1 MRVSSQR
8 QVTIWFPDAAL
19 PAVSP
24 YAPLNA
30 PGARLAGPPAAS
42 ARRAQAGVC
51 MTLADPSVVTD
62 QPSASRNRLVLIVYT
77 AAIFVSAL
85 LLFSVQPLFTKMVLP
100 RLGGSPAVWSVAMVF
115 FQSLLLGGYA
125 YAHYLMQ
132 LRNRII
138 PVIVHLVLLVI
149 ALLTLPLSIASGWGD
164 PPTSGYAFWL
174 LGLFAVSI
182 GVPFFALAANNPLLQ
197 AWFVRTGHPNGP
209 DPYFLYASS
218 NIGSFLALL
227 SYPVLLEPMFTLRTQ
242 NLIWTGG
249 YGLLILLIAGCG
261 ALLLRSPVNA
271 AVDTLAEDT
280 DAPAP
285 ASILRARWIFL
296 AAVPSGLLIAVT
308 AHISTDVAA
317 APLLW
322 VLPLSLYLLTWVLVF
337 QSRPLLPHRW
347 MLMLQPLAITG
358 VIVLLAVGG
367 EQNLLLT
374 LGGHQLC
381 FFIIA
386 MACHGELAR
395 TRPAAKYLTGF
406 YVALSFGGMVGGLFA
421 GLIAPFTFSW
431 IAEYPI
437 LLALAA
443 LCRPPGGDERLSR
456 WSAWYWPFLAVLA
469 LVLIAPSY
477 SEGKIMAWLDEHR
490 VWVIGA
496 VGVLSALLALGL
508 NANRW
513 KIFATVAVALL
524 LIRAYPSDDGRVETV
539 RSFFGVHK
547 IVVTPHGQ
555 YHVLM
560 HGTTIHGA
568 EKFQNDDGT
577 PVTGRPEPITYYHKD
592 GGIGQA
598 ISAIRERKGGPL
610 RVAAIGLGS
619 GTLTCA
625 SEPGETWKFFE
636 IDQSMVDTARD
647 PRYFTYIQKCEPD
660 LKPVIGDARLTFARE
675 PDGIYDLIIVDAYSS
690 DAIPIHLATEE
701 AMEIYKDKLAPQG
714 AVLMHVSNRH
724 LELSSVVV
732 GIADANDL
740 KSWVYS
746 EDSNRDNEY
755 IFSTSVVVSAREE
768 ADVGKLASSEQWAL
782 TEADENQRVWTDDYS
797 NVLGAVWRRLRDG
810 EQ

>member
-1 MRVSSQR
+1 MLSR
-8 QVTIWFPDAAL
+8 
-19 PAVSP
+19 
-24 YAPLNA
+24 
-30 PGARLAGPPAAS
+30 
-42 ARRAQAGVC
+42 
-51 MTLADPSVVTD
+51 DPSAVTD

-77 AAIFVSAL
+77 FAIFVSAL

-100 RLGGSPAVWSVAMVF
+100 RLGGSTAVWSVAMVF
-115 FQSLLLGGYA
+115 FQSLLLAGYA

-132 LRNRII
+132 LRNRLI
-138 PVIVHLVLLVI
+138 PVAVHLVLLVI
-149 ALLTLPLSIASGWGD
+149 ALLTLPLSIANGWGE

-182 GVPFFALAANNPLLQ
+182 GLPFFALAANNPLLQ
-197 AWFVRTGHPNGP
+197 AWFVRTGHPSGP

-227 SYPVLLEPMFTLRTQ
+227 SYPVLLEPMFTLRAQ
-242 NLIWTGG
+242 NMIWTGG
-249 YGLLILLIAGCG
+249 YALLIVLIASCG
-261 ALLLRSPVNA
+261 VLLLRSP
-271 AVDTLAEDT
+271 AVAGVDLDDAE
-280 DAPAP
+280 APAP
-285 ASILRARWIFL
+285 PWILRARWIFL

-337 QSRPLLPHRW
+337 QSHPLLPHKW
-347 MLMLQPLAITG
+347 MLMAQPLAITG

-381 FFIIA
+381 FFVIA

-406 YVALSFGGMVGGLFA
+406 YVALSFGGMVGGFFA
-421 GLIAPFTFSW
+421 GLLAPFMFSW

-443 LCRPPGGDERLSR
+443 LCRPPGGEERFPR
-456 WSAWYWPFLAVLA
+456 WSSWYWPFLAVLA
-469 LVLIAPSY
+469 VVLIAPSW
-477 SEGKIMAWLDEHR
+477 SNGKIMSWLVAHR
-490 VWVIGA
+490 VWVAAA
-496 VGVLSALLALGL
+496 VGALSALLALGL

-513 KIFATVAVALL
+513 KIFATVAVALV
-524 LIRAYPSDDGRVETV
+524 LIRAYPTDEGRVETV

-547 IVVTPHGQ
+547 IVVTPRGK

-568 EKFQNDDGT
+568 EKFRNNDGT
-577 PVTGRPEPITYYHKD
+577 PVTGRPEAITYYHRD

-598 ISAIRERKGGPL
+598 IAAVRERKGGPL
-610 RVAAIGLGS
+610 RVAVIGLGA

-625 SEPGETWKFFE
+625 SEPGENWKFFE
-636 IDQSMVDTARD
+636 IDQTMVDTARD
-647 PRYFTYIQKCEPD
+647 PKYFTYIQNCEPD
-660 LKPVIGDARLTFARE
+660 LKPVIGDARLTFAKE
-675 PDGIYDLIIVDAYSS
+675 PDGLYDLIIVDAYSS
-690 DAIPIHLATEE
+690 DAIPIHLATVE
-701 AMEIYKDKLAPQG
+701 AMKIYKDKLAPQG
-714 AVLMHVSNRH
+714 AVVMHVSNRH

-732 GIADANDL
+732 GIAEENDL

-755 IFSTSVVVSAREE
+755 IFATSVVVSAREE
-768 ADVGKLASSEQWAL
+768 ADVGKLASSENWTL
-782 TEADENQRVWTDDYS
+782 DEADENQRVWTDDYS

>member
-1 MRVSSQR
+1 MTSLS
-8 QVTIWFPDAAL
+8 TSATA
-19 PAVSP
+19 
-24 YAPLNA
+24 
-30 PGARLAGPPAAS
+30 PAA
-42 ARRAQAGVC
+42 V
-51 MTLADPSVVTD
+51 
-62 QPSASRNRLVLIVYT
+62 SRNRLVLVVYT
-77 AAIFVSAL
+77 AAIFTSAL

-125 YAHYLMQ
+125 YAHFLMQ
-132 LRNRII
+132 LRSRIA
-138 PVIVHLVLLVI
+138 PVAIHLVLLVV
-149 ALLTLPLSIASGWGD
+149 ALLTLPLSIASGWGE
-164 PPTSGYAFWL
+164 PPASGYAVWL

-182 GVPFFALAANNPLLQ
+182 GLPFFALAANNPLLQ

-227 SYPVLLEPMFTLRTQ
+227 SYPVLLEPMFSLRTQ
-242 NLIWTGG
+242 NLIWTCG
-249 YGLLILLIAGCG
+249 YGLLIVLIAACG
-261 ALLLRSPVNA
+261 VLLLKSPAFVMA
-271 AVDTLAEDT
+271 SPGAGET

-285 ASILRARWIFL
+285 SWTLRARWIFL

-337 QSRPLLPHRW
+337 QSRPLLPHW
-347 MLMLQPLAITG
+347 LMLWLQPLAIAG
-358 VIVLLAVGG
+358 VIVLLAIGG

-374 LGGHQLC
+374 LGGHLLS

-395 TRPAAKYLTGF
+395 ARPAAKHLTGF

-421 GLIAPFTFSW
+421 GLVAPFTFSW

-437 LLALAA
+437 LIALAVLCRPTGHERLARWSWWYWPLLAVVAVAALAPSLSTGPFFKWIGDHRVLFIGDVAALSALAA
-443 LCRPPGGDERLSR
+443 LALNVNR
-456 WSAWYWPFLAVLA
+456 WKLLTTVVLA
-469 LVLIAPSY
+469 LV
-477 SEGKIMAWLDEHR
+477 M
-490 VWVIGA
+490 
-496 VGVLSALLALGL
+496 
-508 NANRW
+508 
-513 KIFATVAVALL
+513 
-524 LIRAYPSDDGRVETV
+524 IRAYPSDDGRVETV

-547 IVVTPHGQ
+547 IVVTPNNQ

-568 EKFQNDDGT
+568 EKFLNDDGT
-577 PVTGRPEPITYYHKD
+577 PVTGRPEPISYYHKD

-598 ISAIRERKGGPL
+598 ISAVRARKGGPI
-610 RVAAIGLGS
+610 RVAVIGLGS
-619 GTLTCA
+619 GSLACA
-625 SEPGETWKFFE
+625 SQPGEDWKFFE

-647 PRYFTYIQKCEPD
+647 PKYFTYISKCEPD

-675 PDGIYDLIIVDAYSS
+675 PDGIYDMIIVDAYSS

-714 AVLMHVSNRH
+714 AVVMHVSNRH
-724 LELSSVVV
+724 LELASVVV

-740 KSWVYS
+740 KSWVFN
-746 EDSNRDNEY
+746 EDSGRDNEY
-755 IFSTSVVVSAREE
+755 IFSTNVVISARDP
-768 ADVGKLASSEQWAL
+768 ADIGTLASSDKWAL
-782 TEADENQRVWTDDYS
+782 TEPEDHERVWTDDYS

-810 EQ
+810 EN

>member
-1 MRVSSQR
+1 M
-8 QVTIWFPDAAL
+8 L
-19 PAVSP
+19 
-24 YAPLNA
+24 
-30 PGARLAGPPAAS
+30 
-42 ARRAQAGVC
+42 
-51 MTLADPSVVTD
+51 
-62 QPSASRNRLVLIVYT
+62 
-77 AAIFVSAL
+77 
-85 LLFSVQPLFTKMVLP
+85 
-100 RLGGSPAVWSVAMVF
+100 
-115 FQSLLLGGYA
+115 
-125 YAHYLMQ
+125 
-132 LRNRII
+132 
-138 PVIVHLVLLVI
+138 
-149 ALLTLPLSIASGWGD
+149 IASC
-164 PPTSGYAFWL
+164 
-174 LGLFAVSI
+174 
-182 GVPFFALAANNPLLQ
+182 GV
-197 AWFVRTGHPNGP
+197 
-209 DPYFLYASS
+209 
-218 NIGSFLALL
+218 
-227 SYPVLLEPMFTLRTQ
+227 
-242 NLIWTGG
+242 
-249 YGLLILLIAGCG
+249 
-261 ALLLRSPVNA
+261 LLLRSPANA
-271 AVDTLAEDT
+271 GALNLPADDI

-285 ASILRARWIFL
+285 SRILRARWIFL

-337 QSRPLLPHRW
+337 QSRPLLPHKW
-347 MLMLQPLAITG
+347 MLLIQPLAIAG
-358 VIVLLAVGG
+358 VIILLAVGG

-381 FFIIA
+381 FFVIA

-395 TRPAAKYLTGF
+395 TRPPAKYLTGF

-431 IAEYPI
+431 VAEYPI

-443 LCRPPGGDERLSR
+443 LCRPPGKEHLAR
-456 WSAWYWPFLAVLA
+456 WGNWYWLLLVALAV
-469 LVLIAPSY
+469 VLIAPSY
-477 SEGKIMAWLDEHR
+477 STGKLFAWIDNWR

-496 VGVLSALLALGL
+496 VGVLSALLALAL

-513 KIFATVAVALL
+513 KIFATVAVALVL
-524 LIRAYPSDDGRVETV
+524 LRAYPSDDGRVETV

-547 IVVTPHGQ
+547 IVVTPNGQ

-568 EKFQNDDGT
+568 ERFKNNDGT
-577 PVTGRPEPITYYHKD
+577 PATGRPEPITYYHKD

-598 ISAIRERKGGPL
+598 ITAIRERKGAPL
-610 RVAAIGLGS
+610 RVAVIGLGS

-625 SEPGETWKFFE
+625 SEPGEDWKFFE

-647 PRYFTYIQKCEPD
+647 PKYFTYIQKCEPN

-701 AMEIYKDKLAPQG
+701 AMAIYKQKLAPQG

-724 LELSSVVV
+724 LELASVVV
-732 GIADANDL
+732 GIADANDM

-746 EDSNRDNEY
+746 EDSGRDNEY

-768 ADVGKLASSEQWAL
+768 ADVGKLASSDVWAE

-797 NVLGAVWRRLRDG
+797 NVLGAVYRRLRDG

>member
-1 MRVSSQR
+1 M
-8 QVTIWFPDAAL
+8 
-19 PAVSP
+19 
-24 YAPLNA
+24 
-30 PGARLAGPPAAS
+30 
-42 ARRAQAGVC
+42 
-51 MTLADPSVVTD
+51 
-62 QPSASRNRLVLIVYT
+62 
-77 AAIFVSAL
+77 
-85 LLFSVQPLFTKMVLP
+85 
-100 RLGGSPAVWSVAMVF
+100 
-115 FQSLLLGGYA
+115 
-125 YAHYLMQ
+125 
-132 LRNRII
+132 I
-138 PVIVHLVLLVI
+138 PVVVHLVLLVI
-149 ALLTLPLSIASGWGD
+149 ALMTLPLSIAGGWGE
-164 PPTSGYAFWL
+164 PPTSGYAVWL

-182 GVPFFALAANNPLLQ
+182 GLPFFALAANNPLLQ

-249 YGLLILLIAGCG
+249 YGLLIVLIAACG
-261 ALLLRSPVNA
+261 VLLLRSPASAV
-271 AVDTLAEDT
+271 VDTLAENTDT
-280 DAPAP
+280 PAP
-285 ASILRARWIFL
+285 AWMLRARWIFL

-337 QSRPLLPHRW
+337 QSRPLLPHTW
-347 MLMLQPLAITG
+347 MLLLQPLAIAG
-358 VIVLLAVGG
+358 VIVLLAIGG

-374 LGGHQLC
+374 LGGHLVC
-381 FFIIA
+381 FFVIA

-421 GLIAPFTFSW
+421 GLIAPFAFSW
-431 IAEYPI
+431 VAEYPI

-443 LCRPPGGDERLSR
+443 LCRPPGGDARFVR
-456 WSAWYWPFLAVLA
+456 WSNWYWPFLAVLA
-469 LVLIAPSY
+469 VVLIAPAWSD
-477 SEGKIMAWLDEHR
+477 GKLMTKAMSFLGDNR
-490 VWVIGA
+490 VWVIGG
-496 VGVLSALLALGL
+496 VGALSALLALGL

-513 KIFATVAVALL
+513 KIFATVAVALV

-568 EKFQNDDGT
+568 QKFQNDDGS
-577 PVTGRPEPITYYHKD
+577 PITGRPEPITYYHKD
-592 GGIGQA
+592 GGIGRA
-598 ISAIRERKGGPL
+598 ITAIRKRKGAPL
-610 RVAAIGLGS
+610 RVAVVGLGS
-619 GTLTCA
+619 GTLACA

-647 PRYFTYIQKCEPD
+647 PKYFTYITKCAPD
-660 LKPVIGDARLTFARE
+660 LQPVMGDARLTFARE
-675 PDGIYDLIIVDAYSS
+675 PDGIYDLIIIDAYSS
-690 DAIPIHLATEE
+690 DAIPIHLATQE
-701 AMEIYKDKLAPQG
+701 AMKIYKDKLAPQG

-724 LELSSVVV
+724 LDLTSVVV
-732 GIADANDL
+732 GIAAANDL

-746 EDSNRDNEY
+746 EDSGRDPEY
-755 IFSTSVVVSAREE
+755 IFATSVVVSAREDE
-768 ADVGKLASSEQWAL
+768 DVGELDSSEVWAE
-782 TEADENQRVWTDDYS
+782 TEADKNQRVWTDDYS
-797 NVLGAVWRRLRDG
+797 NVLGAVYRRLRDG

>member
-1 MRVSSQR
+1 MTSLD
-8 QVTIWFPDAAL
+8 T
-19 PAVSP
+19 
-24 YAPLNA
+24 
-30 PGARLAGPPAAS
+30 PAA
-42 ARRAQAGVC
+42 G
-51 MTLADPSVVTD
+51 
-62 QPSASRNRLVLIVYT
+62 QPAASRNRLVLVVYT
-77 AAIFVSAL
+77 SAIFVSAL

-115 FQSLLLGGYA
+115 FQSLLLAGYA
-125 YAHYLMQ
+125 YAHFLMQ
-132 LRNRII
+132 LQNRAI
-138 PVIVHLVLLVI
+138 PVAVHLVLLLV
-149 ALLTLPLSIASGWGD
+149 ALLTLPLSIAGGWGE
-164 PPTSGYAFWL
+164 PPSSGYAFWL

-182 GVPFFALAANNPLLQ
+182 GLPFFALAANNPLLQ
-197 AWFVRTGHPNGP
+197 AWFVRTGHPDGP

-249 YGLLILLIAGCG
+249 YGLLIALIAGCG
-261 ALLLRSPVNA
+261 VLLLRSPLSA
-271 AVDTLAEDT
+271 AVDVLAEHS
-280 DAPAP
+280 DAPPP
-285 ASILRARWIFL
+285 AWMLRVRWIFL

-347 MLMLQPLAITG
+347 MLLAQPLAIAG
-358 VIVLLAVGG
+358 VVVLLAVGG

-374 LGGHQLC
+374 LGGHLLC
-381 FFIIA
+381 FFVIA

-395 TRPAAKYLTGF
+395 TRPHAKYLTGF
-406 YVALSFGGMVGGLFA
+406 YVALSFGGMLGGLFA

-443 LCRPPGGDERLSR
+443 LCRPPGGDERLPR
-456 WSAWYWPFLAVLA
+456 WSFWYWPLLAVLA
-469 LVLIAPSY
+469 VALIAPSW
-477 SEGKIMAWLDEHR
+477 SSGHVMEWLDDRR

-496 VGVLSALLALGL
+496 VGVLSAALALGL

-513 KIFATVAVALL
+513 KIFATVVVALV

-568 EKFQNDDGT
+568 QKFQNDDGS
-577 PVTGRPEPITYYHKD
+577 PVTGRPEPISYYHKD

-598 ISAIRERKGGPL
+598 ITAIRERKGSAL
-610 RVAAIGLGS
+610 RVAVIGLGS
-619 GTLTCA
+619 GTLACA
-625 SEPGETWKFFE
+625 SEPGENWKFFE
-636 IDQSMVDTARD
+636 IDQSMVDTASD
-647 PRYFTYIQKCEPD
+647 PKYFTYIKNCEPN

-675 PDGIYDLIIVDAYSS
+675 PDGIYDMIIVDAYSS
-690 DAIPIHLATEE
+690 DAIPIHLATKE
-701 AMEIYKDKLAPQG
+701 AMKIYKDKLAPQG
-714 AVLMHVSNRH
+714 VVVMHVSNRH
-724 LELSSVVV
+724 LELESVVV
-732 GIADANDL
+732 GIADANEL
-740 KSWVYS
+740 KSWVYD
-746 EDSNRDNEY
+746 EDSGRDNEY
-755 IFSTSVVVSAREE
+755 IFATDVVVSARAE
-768 ADVGKLASSEQWAL
+768 ADVGKLAQSDKWEQTDPTW
-782 TEADENQRVWTDDYS
+782 NQRVWTDDYS
-797 NVLGAVWRRLRDG
+797 NVLGAVYRRLRYG
-810 EQ
+810 EP

>member
-1 MRVSSQR
+1 M
-8 QVTIWFPDAAL
+8 T
-19 PAVSP
+19 SP
-24 YAPLNA
+24 
-30 PGARLAGPPAAS
+30 
-42 ARRAQAGVC
+42 
-51 MTLADPSVVTD
+51 DPSAVTD
-62 QPSASRNRLVLIVYT
+62 KPSVSRNRLVLIVYT
-77 AAIFVSAL
+77 SAIFVSAL

-115 FQSLLLGGYA
+115 FQSLLLAGYA

-132 LRNRII
+132 IRSRVI
-138 PVIVHLVLLVI
+138 PVAVHLVLLVI

-182 GVPFFALAANNPLLQ
+182 GLPFFALAANNPLLQ
-197 AWFVRTGHPNGP
+197 AWFVRTGHPDGP

-242 NLIWTGG
+242 NLIWTAG
-249 YGLLILLIAGCG
+249 YGLLVVLIAACG
-261 ALLLRSPVNA
+261 VLLLRSPAKA
-271 AVDTLAEDT
+271 AVDMPASQT

-285 ASILRARWIFL
+285 PWSLRARWVFL

-337 QSRPLLPHRW
+337 QSRPLLPHKWILR
-347 MLMLQPLAITG
+347 LQPLAITG
-358 VIVLLAVGG
+358 VIVLLAFGG

-395 TRPAAKYLTGF
+395 TRPAARYLTGF

-431 IAEYPI
+431 VAEYPV

-443 LCRPPGGDERLSR
+443 LCRAPGNERFPR

-469 LVLIAPSY
+469 VALIAPSY
-477 SEGKIMAWLDEHR
+477 AEGKITAWLEAHR
-490 VWVIGA
+490 VWVAGA

-508 NANRW
+508 NADRW
-513 KIFATVAVALL
+513 KVFATVVVALV
-524 LIRAYPSDDGRVETV
+524 LIRSYPSDGGRVETV

-547 IVVTPHGQ
+547 IVVTPSGQ

-577 PVTGRPEPITYYHKD
+577 PVTARPEPITYYHSD

-598 ISAIRERKGGPL
+598 ITAIRERKGGPI
-610 RVAAIGLGS
+610 RVAVIGLGS

-625 SEPGETWKFFE
+625 SEPGESWKFFE

-647 PRYFTYIQKCEPD
+647 PKYFTYIKNCEPD

-675 PDGIYDLIIVDAYSS
+675 PDGLYDLIIVDAYSS
-690 DAIPIHLATEE
+690 DAIPIHLATQE
-701 AMEIYKDKLAPQG
+701 AMKIYKDKLAPQG
-714 AVLMHVSNRH
+714 AVVMHVSNRH

-746 EDSNRDNEY
+746 EDSGRDNEY
-755 IFSTSVVVSAREE
+755 IFSTSVVVCAREE
-768 ADVGKLASSEQWAL
+768 ADVGSLASSKQWAL
-782 TEADENQRVWTDDYS
+782 DEADEKQRVWTDDYS
-797 NVLGAVWRRLRDG
+797 NVLGALWRRLRDG
-810 EQ
+810 EE

>member
-1 MRVSSQR
+1 MSSLDTSVATGQ
-8 QVTIWFPDAAL
+8 
-19 PAVSP
+19 
-24 YAPLNA
+24 
-30 PGARLAGPPAAS
+30 AS
-42 ARRAQAGVC
+42 AG
-51 MTLADPSVVTD
+51 
-62 QPSASRNRLVLIVYT
+62 RNRLVLVVYT
-77 AAIFVSAL
+77 SAIFVSAL

-132 LRNRII
+132 LRNRMIL
-138 PVIVHLVLLVI
+138 VVVHLVLLVI
-149 ALLTLPLSIASGWGD
+149 ALLTLPLSIAGGWGE

-182 GVPFFALAANNPLLQ
+182 GLPFFALAANNPLLQ
-197 AWFVRTGHPNGP
+197 AWFVRTGHPSGP

-227 SYPVLLEPMFTLRTQ
+227 SYPLLLEPVFTLRTQ

-249 YGLLILLIAGCG
+249 YGLLILMIAGCG
-261 ALLLRSPVNA
+261 VLLLRSPASA
-271 AVDTLAEDT
+271 AVDVLAVNS

-285 ASILRARWIFL
+285 PWILRARWIFL

-337 QSRPLLPHRW
+337 QSRPLLPHKW
-347 MLMLQPLAITG
+347 MLMAQPLAIAG
-358 VIVLLAVGG
+358 VIMLLAVGG

-374 LGGHQLC
+374 LGGHLLC
-381 FFIIA
+381 FFVIA

-395 TRPAAKYLTGF
+395 TRPAARYLTGF
-406 YVALSFGGMVGGLFA
+406 YVALSFGGMIGGLFA
-421 GLIAPFTFSW
+421 GLIAPFAFSW

-443 LCRPPGGDERLSR
+443 LCRPPGGEERLAPR
-456 WSAWYWPFLAVLA
+456 WSRWYWPFLAVVA
-469 LVLIAPSY
+469 VALIAPSW
-477 SEGKIMAWLDEHR
+477 SDGRIMSWLDGHR
-490 VWVIGA
+490 VRVIGTIA
-496 VGVLSALLALGL
+496 IFSAFLALVL

-513 KIFATVAVALL
+513 KIFLTVALALV

-577 PVTGRPEPITYYHKD
+577 PLTGRPEPISYYYKD

-598 ISAIRERKGGPL
+598 ITAVRERKGAPL
-610 RVAAIGLGS
+610 RVAVIGLGS
-619 GTLTCA
+619 GSLACA

-647 PRYFTYIQKCEPD
+647 PKYFTFIRSCEPD

-690 DAIPIHLATEE
+690 DAIPIHLATRE
-701 AMEIYKDKLAPQG
+701 AMKIYKDKLAPRG
-714 AVLMHVSNRH
+714 AVVMHVSNRH
-724 LELSSVVV
+724 LELTSVVV
-732 GIADANDL
+732 GIASANDL
-740 KSWVYS
+740 KSWAYS
-746 EDSNRDNEY
+746 EDSNRDDEY
-755 IFSTSVVVSAREE
+755 IFPTSVVVCAREQ
-768 ADVGKLASSEQWAL
+768 ADIGKLANSEDWEL
-782 TEADENQRVWTDDYS
+782 TEPTKNQRVWTDDYS

-810 EQ
+810 EE

>member
-1 MRVSSQR
+1 MQS
-8 QVTIWFPDAAL
+8 PDL
-19 PAVSP
+19 
-24 YAPLNA
+24 
-30 PGARLAGPPAAS
+30 
-42 ARRAQAGVC
+42 
-51 MTLADPSVVTD
+51 SVVAD
-62 QPSASRNRLVLIVYT
+62 QPSASRNRLVLVVYT

-132 LRNRII
+132 LRNRMI
-138 PVIVHLVLLVI
+138 PVAAHLVLLIV
-149 ALLTLPLSIASGWGD
+149 ALLTLPLSIASGWGE

-182 GVPFFALAANNPLLQ
+182 GLPFFALAANNPLLQ

-249 YGLLILLIAGCG
+249 YGLLIVLIASCG
-261 ALLLRSPVNA
+261 VLLLRSPATA
-271 AVDTLAEDT
+271 AIDTLAEDF
-280 DAPAP
+280 DAPP
-285 ASILRARWIFL
+285 PSWTLRARWIFL

-308 AHISTDVAA
+308 AHISTDIAA

-337 QSRPLLPHRW
+337 QSRPLLPHKW
-347 MLMLQPLAITG
+347 MLMAQPLAIIG

-367 EQNLLLT
+367 ERNLLIT
-374 LGGHQLC
+374 LGGNLLC

-406 YVALSFGGMVGGLFA
+406 YVGLSFGGMVGGLFA

-431 IAEYPI
+431 VAEYPI
-437 LLALAA
+437 LAALAV
-443 LCRPPGGDERLSR
+443 LCRPPAEERLQNWNR
-456 WSAWYWPFLAVLA
+456 WFWPLLVIIAVLLIAPTYSNGKLYAWLEEQRVYVITVVAMIGMILTVLRVTGTAKFAGIIVLA
-469 LVLIAPSY
+469 LVL
-477 SEGKIMAWLDEHR
+477 
-490 VWVIGA
+490 V
-496 VGVLSALLALGL
+496 
-508 NANRW
+508 
-513 KIFATVAVALL
+513 
-524 LIRAYPSDDGRVETV
+524 RAYPADDGRVETV

-547 IVVTPHGQ
+547 IVVTANGQ

-598 ISAIRERKGGPL
+598 IAAIRERKGAPL
-610 RVAAIGLGS
+610 RVAVIGLGS

-647 PRYFTYIQKCEPD
+647 PKYFTYIQNCEPD

-714 AVLMHVSNRH
+714 AVAMHVSNRH

-746 EDSNRDNEY
+746 EDSNRESEY
-755 IFSTSVVVSAREE
+755 IFATSVVVSAREE
-768 ADVGKLASSEQWAL
+768 TDVGKLASSEQWAL
-782 TEADENQRVWTDDYS
+782 TEADEHQRVWTDDYS

>member
-1 MRVSSQR
+1 
-8 QVTIWFPDAAL
+8 
-19 PAVSP
+19 
-24 YAPLNA
+24 
-30 PGARLAGPPAAS
+30 
-42 ARRAQAGVC
+42 
-51 MTLADPSVVTD
+51 MT
-62 QPSASRNRLVLIVYT
+62 VYT
-77 AAIFVSAL
+77 SSIFVSAL
-85 LLFSVQPLFTKMVLP
+85 LLFSVQPLFTRMVLP

-115 FQSLLLGGYA
+115 FQSLLLAGYA
-125 YAHYLMQ
+125 YAHYLTQ
-132 LRNRII
+132 IRSRA
-138 PVIVHLVLLVI
+138 VAVAVHLVLLVI
-149 ALLTLPLSIASGWGD
+149 AGLSLPLSIASGWGE

-182 GVPFFALAANNPLLQ
+182 GLPFFALAANNPLLQ
-197 AWFVRTGHPNGP
+197 VWFVRTGHFNGP

-242 NLIWTGG
+242 NLLWSGG
-249 YGLLILLIAGCG
+249 YGVLIVLIAGCG
-261 ALLLRSPVNA
+261 VLLLRSPATEA
-271 AVDTLAEDT
+271 ADRPAGER

-285 ASILRARWIFL
+285 PWMLRARWIFL

-347 MLMLQPLAITG
+347 MLMAQPLAIAG
-358 VIVLLAVGG
+358 VVILLAIGG

-374 LGGHQLC
+374 LGGHLLC
-381 FFIIA
+381 FFVIA

-395 TRPAAKYLTGF
+395 SRPAARYLTGF

-443 LCRPPGGDERLSR
+443 LCRPAAGEERLPR
-456 WSAWYWPFLAVLA
+456 WSRWYWPLLAVVAVA
-469 LVLIAPSY
+469 LVAP
-477 SEGKIMAWLDEHR
+477 AWSDGRLMGWLGDHR

-496 VGVLSALLALGL
+496 TGLLSALLALGL
-508 NANRW
+508 QANRW
-513 KIFATVAVALL
+513 KIFATVVVALV

-547 IVVTPHGQ
+547 IMVTPNGQ

-568 EKFQNDDGT
+568 QKFQNDDGT
-577 PVTGRPEPITYYHKD
+577 PVTGRPEPISYYHQD

-598 ISAIRERKGGPL
+598 IAAIRARKSGPL
-610 RVAAIGLGS
+610 RVAVIGLGA

-625 SEPGETWKFFE
+625 SKPGETWRFFE

-647 PRYFTYIQKCEPD
+647 PRYFTFIRNCEPD
-660 LKPVIGDARLTFARE
+660 LKPVIGDARLTFAKE
-675 PDGIYDLIIVDAYSS
+675 PDGSYDLIIVDAYSS
-690 DAIPIHLATEE
+690 DAIPIHLATKQ
-701 AMEIYKDKLAPQG
+701 AMRIYRDKLAPQG
-714 AVLMHVSNRH
+714 AVVMHVSNRH
-724 LELSSVVV
+724 LELASVIV
-732 GIADANDL
+732 GIAEANDL
-740 KSWVYS
+740 MSWVCN
-746 EDSNRDNEY
+746 ENSNRDGEY
-755 IFSTSVVVSAREE
+755 IFATSVVVSARAE
-768 ADVGKLASSEQWAL
+768 ADVGRLASSDSWEL
-782 TEADENQRVWTDDYS
+782 TAADPGQRVWTDDYS
-797 NVLGAVWRRLRDG
+797 NVLGAVYRRLRDG
-810 EQ
+810 DQ

>member
-1 MRVSSQR
+1 MSC
-8 QVTIWFPDAAL
+8 TTL
-19 PAVSP
+19 PAMPRYAQLKPSP
-24 YAPLNA
+24 AAPAGNSA
-30 PGARLAGPPAAS
+30 AGARRILAGAF
-42 ARRAQAGVC
+42 
-51 MTLADPSVVTD
+51 MTSE
-62 QPSASRNRLVLIVYT
+62 PSAARSRLILIVYT

-115 FQSLLLGGYA
+115 FQSLLLAGYA
-125 YAHYLMQ
+125 YAHFLMK
-132 LRNRII
+132 LKNRVL
-138 PVIVHLVLLVI
+138 PVAVHLALLVL
-149 ALLTLPLSIASGWGD
+149 ALLTLPLSIKSGWGE
-164 PPTSGYAFWL
+164 PPSSGYAFWL
-174 LGLFAVSI
+174 LGLFAISI
-182 GVPFFALAANNPLLQ
+182 GLPFFALAANNPLLQ

-242 NLIWTGG
+242 NLIWTAG
-249 YGLLILLIAGCG
+249 YGLLIVLIAACG
-261 ALLLRSPVNA
+261 ALLLRSPASA
-271 AVDTLAEDT
+271 ALLNMPED
-280 DAPAP
+280 DARAPAP
-285 ASILRARWIFL
+285 SWLTRARWIFL

-337 QSRPLLPHRW
+337 QSRPLLPHKW
-347 MLMLQPLAITG
+347 MLLAQPLAIAG
-358 VIVLLAVGG
+358 VVVLLAVGG

-431 IAEYPI
+431 VAEYPI

-443 LCRPPGGDERLSR
+443 LCRPRGGKERLPR
-456 WSAWYWPFLAVLA
+456 WSAWYWPFLAALA
-469 LVLIAPSY
+469 VALIAPSY
-477 SEGKIMAWLDEHR
+477 SSGKMFSWIQDHR
-490 VWVIGA
+490 VWVTGA
-496 VGVLSALLALGL
+496 VGVLSALLALAL

-513 KIFATVAVALL
+513 KIFATVAMALV
-524 LIRAYPSDDGRVETV
+524 LIRVYPSDDGRVETV

-568 EKFQNDDGT
+568 EKFQNNNGT

-598 ISAIRERKGGPL
+598 IAAIRERKGAPL
-610 RVAAIGLGS
+610 KVAVIGLGS
-619 GTLTCA
+619 GTLACA
-625 SEPGETWKFFE
+625 SESGEDWKFFE

-647 PRYFTYIQKCEPD
+647 SKYFTYIQKCEPD
-660 LKPVIGDARLTFARE
+660 LKPVIGDARLTFAKE
-675 PDGIYDLIIVDAYSS
+675 PDGFYDLIIIDAYSS

-701 AMEIYKDKLAPQG
+701 AMAIYKQKLAPQG
-714 AVLMHVSNRH
+714 AVVMHVSNRH

-732 GIADANDL
+732 GIADANDM

-746 EDSNRDNEY
+746 EDSGRDNEY

-768 ADVGKLASSEQWAL
+768 ADVGKLASSDVWAE
-782 TEADENQRVWTDDYS
+782 TEADEKQRVWTDDYS
-797 NVLGAVWRRLRDG
+797 NVLGAVYRRLRDG

>member
-1 MRVSSQR
+1 MTV
-8 QVTIWFPDAAL
+8 AA
-19 PAVSP
+19 
-24 YAPLNA
+24 
-30 PGARLAGPPAAS
+30 
-42 ARRAQAGVC
+42 
-51 MTLADPSVVTD
+51 PSLTD
-62 QPSASRNRLVLIVYT
+62 QAAISRNRLILLVYT
-77 AAIFVSAL
+77 LAIFVSAL

-115 FQSLLLGGYA
+115 FQSLLLAGYA
-125 YAHYLMQ
+125 YAHYLTMAS
-132 LRNRII
+132 NRVV
-138 PVIVHLVLLVI
+138 PVVVHLLVLV
-149 ALLTLPLSIASGWGD
+149 AAMLTLPLAIRSGWGE

-182 GVPFFALAANNPLLQ
+182 GLPFFALAANNPLLQ

-261 ALLLRSPVNA
+261 ALLLKSPADA
-271 AVDTLAEDT
+271 AALNIPADDA

-285 ASILRARWIFL
+285 SWPLRARWIFL

-337 QSRPLLPHRW
+337 QSRPLLPHW
-347 MLMLQPLAITG
+347 LMLWLQPLAIAG
-358 VIVLLAVGG
+358 VVILLAVGG

-381 FFIIA
+381 FFLIA

-421 GLIAPFTFSW
+421 GLIAPYTFSW
-431 IAEYPI
+431 VAEYPI

-443 LCRPPGGDERLSR
+443 LCRPPMPERLPR
-456 WSAWYWPFLAVLA
+456 ITQWYWPLLAAIAVA
-469 LVLIAPSY
+469 LILPAY
-477 SEGKIMAWLDEHR
+477 NLGKVFAWLEENR
-490 VWVIGA
+490 VWMIGG
-496 VGVLSALLALGL
+496 VGMLAALLAVVL
-508 NANRW
+508 NGNRW
-513 KIFATVAVALL
+513 KIFATVAVALVL
-524 LIRAYPSDDGRVETV
+524 LRAYPTDDGRVETV

-547 IVVTPHGQ
+547 IVVTPNGQ

-568 EKFQNDDGT
+568 EKFRNDDGT
-577 PVTGRPEPITYYHKD
+577 PVTGRPEPITYYHRD

-598 ISAIRERKGGPL
+598 ITAMRERKGAPL
-610 RVAAIGLGS
+610 KVAVIGLGS
-619 GTLTCA
+619 GTLACA
-625 SEPGETWKFFE
+625 SEPGERWKFFE
-636 IDQSMVDTARD
+636 IDQSMVDSARD
-647 PRYFTYIQKCEPD
+647 PKYFTYIQKCEPD
-660 LKPVIGDARLTFARE
+660 LKPVIGDARLTFAKE
-675 PDGIYDLIIVDAYSS
+675 PSGAYDLIIVDAYSS

-701 AMEIYKDKLAPQG
+701 AMEIYKDKLAPHG
-714 AVLMHVSNRH
+714 AVVMHVSNRH
-724 LELSSVVV
+724 LELESVVV

-746 EDSNRDNEY
+746 EDTGRDAEY
-755 IFSTSVVVSAREE
+755 IFSTTVVVSAREE
-768 ADVGKLASSEQWAL
+768 ADVGKLASSDKWTL
-782 TEADENQRVWTDDYS
+782 TEAEDNQRVWTDDYS
-797 NVLGAVWRRLRDG
+797 NIVGALWRRLREG